1 MLILKSLTKEL
12 LSMTIITEKAKNQ
25 KQVLTLN
32 ELEKRKVVENNALI
46 TSVAKMQKTAL
57 KMFELAV
64 SCIDTENVPENNTV
78 YLSKEELFS
87 FFEVGSNSKHTQF
100 KEAIEIMQKQAYFKI
115 KSNKKLG
122 IEYESIVP
130 IPYVKW
136 NDYNDEVTIQFSEH
150 IMPYLINLKS
160 EFTQYKISE
169 LQKLNSKYSIILYR
183 WLTMNYNQYEHYS
196 NKGGRRE
203 EQVEEYRNPQISI
216 RELREM
222 TDTVEEYQKMS
233 HFTTWVLEKPLEEIN
248 DHTSFNVAYD
258 KVKKGR
264 SVDSIVFHI
273 TKKRRADDNSYK
285 LEDKTYQEAKA
296 EKEANEDRL
305 YAKAMKSKYTKL
317 LLENFLLSPYEM
329 TDPAI
334 MAGLQK
340 NVYPLYDELKDL
352 RGLDGVKD
360 HLSYVSSKQEDY
372 SKRNIAK
379 YLKKAIEQY
388 LPTVKRQDLS

>member
-183 WLTMNYNQYEHYS
+183 WLSMNYNQYEHYS
-196 NKGGRRE
+196 NKGGRRA
-203 EQVEEYRNPQISI
+203 EQVESYRNPSISVK
-216 RELREM
+216 ELRTI
-222 TDTVEEYQKMS
+222 TDTVNEYKEIYD
-233 HFTTWVLEKPLEEIN
+233 FEKRVLKNAIEEIN
-248 DHTSFNVAYD
+248 AHTSFNVSYE
-258 KVKKGR
+258 KIKKGR
-264 SVDSIVFHI
+264 SIDSIVFHI
-273 TKKRRADDNSYK
+273 EKKRKADDNSYK
-285 LEDKTYQEAKA
+285 LEDQAYIEGKKAKEET
-296 EKEANEDRL
+296 EKDL
-305 YAKAMKSKYTKL
+305 YTESMQSPYTKL
-317 LLENFLLSPYEM
+317 LSENMLLFPNDFM
-329 TDPAI
+329 DIKT

-340 NVYPLYDELKDL
+340 NVYPLYDELKEL
-352 RGLDGVKD
+352 KGLNGVKD
-360 HLSYVSSKQEDY
+360 HLSYVSSKQETY
-372 SKRNIAK
+372 SKRNITK

-388 LPTVKRQDLS
+388 LPTVKRQDL

>member
-1 MLILKSLTKEL
+1 
-12 LSMTIITEKAKNQ
+12 MTIITEKAKNQ

-248 DHTSFNVAYD
+248 AHTSFNVAYD

-285 LEDKTYQEAKA
+285 LEDKTNQEAKA

-340 NVYPLYDELKDL
+340 NVYPKYDELKTL
-352 RGLDGVKD
+352 RGLEGVKK
-360 HLSYVSSKQEDY
+360 HLSYVREKQEPY
-372 SKRNIAK
+372 SKGNIAK

-388 LPTVKRQDLS
+388 LPTVKRQDID